1 MENQRVGGLRMR
13 KERNLGTIFGVRF
26 ILLLPVDEIIVY
38 GETGMFIEDW

>member
-26 ILLLPVDEIIVY
+26 ILLLPVDENIVY